1 MPLISPSD
9 DFTDDSST
17 SGRLSVGGQAQGHID
32 KGLVALW
39 DRDWFKINLQQG
51 TSYTF
56 DLSGKQSGGGTLDT
70 TVNCNIT
77 LNDSDGTFLGAAL
90 NGGPGGDP
98 RMVYTATT
106 SGVYYVGAFGAGA
119 GSYTIKAAMSAS
131 VVQDDYG
138 AEAGVRGLL
147 EIGKQIS
154 GHLEYS
160 QDLDWFGVFLKDGTT
175 YDFELL
181 GAHSLG
187 SSAIAAPRLTIL
199 SAAGFNLSD
208 ATASGSTA
216 ADAHLQFTPFTTGY
230 YYLEA
235 SDVQQGTGA
244 YTIMAS
250 AQAYTDD
257 YGDTMA
263 TAAPFAFS
271 GPLGAQIKGTIGTLS
286 DRDWFKVA
294 LHAGTT
300 YAFSLLDNYN
310 GGPGLNA
317 ALTIHNS
324 DGSVLPGRIP
334 FDPATTQFRPTT
346 DGTYYLELAA
356 PYSSTLGNYTLQA
369 KEDFTFGND
378 ILSGTAGNDTID
390 GDYGTDTVRYN
401 GNSSHFTLSK
411 IREGY
416 SVIDTSGAEGSDIL
430 RNVERV
436 QFADQSIALDINGVA
451 GQAYRLYQAA
461 FDRTPDSAGLGY
473 WIATMDRG
481 MSLNTV
487 AKAFT
492 ESAEFKSIFGTT
504 PSHDALV
511 NGFYHN
517 VLHREPDQAGQQ
529 YWVNAMDKGA
539 DAAAVLA
546 SFSESPENQAA
557 LATIIGNGIS
567 YTPYG

>member
-9 DFTDDSST
+9 DYTDDSST
-17 SGRLSVGGQAQGHID
+17 SGRLNVGGQALGHID
-32 KGLVALW
+32 SGVVALW
-39 DRDWFKINLQQG
+39 DRDWFKISLQQG

-77 LNDSDGTFLGAAL
+77 LNDGDGNFLGAAHD
-90 NGGPGGDP
+90 GGPGGDP
-98 RMVYTATT
+98 RLVYTATT

-119 GSYTIKAAMSAS
+119 GSYTIKAAMSANI
-131 VVQDDYG
+131 VQDDYG
-138 AEAGVRGLL
+138 AESGTRGLL

-160 QDLDWFGVFLKDGTT
+160 QDKDWFGVFLKAGTT
-175 YDFELL
+175 YDFTLL

-187 SSAIAAPRLTIL
+187 SSAIAAPHLTVL
-199 SAAGFNLSD
+199 SAEGLNLNYP
-208 ATASGSTA
+208 TASGSTA
-216 ADAHLQFTPFTTGY
+216 ADVHLQFTPSTTGY

-244 YTIMAS
+244 YTITAS
-250 AQAYTDD
+250 AQAYVDD
-257 YGDTMA
+257 YGDTLA
-263 TAAPFAFS
+263 TATPFAFS
-271 GPLGAQIKGTIGTLS
+271 GPLGAQIKGSIGTLS
-286 DRDWFKVA
+286 DRDWFKVS

-300 YAFSLLDNYN
+300 YAFSLLNDYN

-317 ALTIHNS
+317 ALTIHGS
-324 DGSVLPGRIP
+324 DGSVLPGSKP
-334 FDPATTQFRPTT
+334 FDLATTQFRPLT
-346 DGTYYLELAA
+346 DGTYYLELA
-356 PYSSTLGNYTLQA
+356 PPFSSTLGNYTLQA
-369 KEDFTFGND
+369 KEIHTFGND
-378 ILSGTAGNDTID
+378 LLSGTAGNDTID

-401 GNSSHFTLSK
+401 GNRSHFTLSK
-411 IREGY
+411 IADGY

-430 RNVERV
+430 KSVERI
-436 QFADQSIALDINGVA
+436 QFADQCIALDINGVA

-461 FDRTPDSAGLGY
+461 FNRTPDSAGLGY
-473 WIATMDRG
+473 WIAAMDKG
-481 MSLNTV
+481 VSLNTV
-487 AKAFT
+487 AQAFT
-492 ESAEFKSIFGTT
+492 QSAEFKSLFSAS
-504 PSHDALV
+504 PSHEALV

-517 VLHREPDQAGQQ
+517 VLHREPDSAGKQF
-529 YWVNAMDKGA
+529 WVDVMNKGVG
-539 DAAAVLA
+539 AAAVLA